1 MITIKKMGAIALLA
15 SLSLA
20 THAADFN
27 YSYGQLGYETGDF
40 EGLALTG
47 SYEVNKDIF
56 IIGRY
61 VDATNDDFGVD
72 VDYSELSIGAGY
84 HMPVNKDMD
93 AVFTVSLVDAEADT
107 VILGT
112 PVSASDTG
120 VLLTAGVRFN
130 LNESVELAGGAF
142 YNSAFDI
149 DFGVQGE
156 VRYNINKT
164 MSAGLNFTSSD
175 AIDGLGLNFRIGF

>member
-93 AVFTVSLVDAEADT
+93 AVFTVSLVDADIDGP
-107 VILGT
+107 VLGD
-112 PVSASDTG
+112 SDTG

>member
-27 YSYGQLGYETGDF
+27 YNYGQLGYETGDF
-40 EGLALTG
+40 EGLVLTG
-47 SYEVNKDIF
+47 SFDINKDIF
-56 IIGRY
+56 IIAHY
-61 VDATNDDFGVD
+61 ADTTNDDFGVD

-93 AVFTVSLVDAEADT
+93 AVFTVSLVDADIDGP
-107 VILGT
+107 VLG
-112 PVSASDTG
+112 AGGDTG
-120 VLLTAGVRFN
+120 ILLTAGVRFN
-130 LNESVELAGGAF
+130 LNESVEFAGGAF

-149 DFGVQGE
+149 DFGIQAE
-156 VRYNINKT
+156 ARYNINKT
-164 MSAGLNFTSSD
+164 MSAGLNYTNSD
-175 AIDGLGLNFRIGF
+175 AIDGLGVNFRIGF

>member
-27 YSYGQLGYETGDF
+27 YSYGQLGYETGDVDGF
-40 EGLALTG
+40 VLTG
-47 SYEVNKDIF
+47 SFDINKDIF
-56 IIGRY
+56 IIGRF
-61 VDATNDDFGVD
+61 VDATNDDTGVD
-72 VDYSELSIGAGY
+72 IDYSELSIGAGY
-84 HMPVNKDMD
+84 HMPIQKDLD
-93 AVFTVSLVDAEADT
+93 AVFTVSLSDVEVGT
-107 VILGT
+107 V
-112 PVSASDTG
+112 SDTG

>member
-40 EGLALTG
+40 EGLVLTG
-47 SYEVNKDIF
+47 SFEVNKDIF
-56 IIGRY
+56 IIGRF
-61 VDATNDDFGVD
+61 VDATDDAPAVD

-93 AVFTVSLVDAEADT
+93 AVFTVSLVDGD
-107 VILGT
+107 IDG
-112 PVSASDTG
+112 PVSGSDTG
-120 VLLTAGVRFN
+120 ILLTAGVRFN
-130 LNESVELAGGAF
+130 LNESVEFAGNVI
-142 YNSAFDI
+142 YNSTFDA
-149 DFGVQGE
+149 DFGIQGE
-156 VRYNINKT
+156 ARYNINKT

-175 AIDGLGLNFRIGF
+175 SIDGLGVNFRIGF

>member
-1 MITIKKMGAIALLA
+1 MITINKMGAIALLA

-40 EGLALTG
+40 EGLVLTG

-56 IIGRY
+56 ILARY
-61 VDATNDDFGVD
+61 VSTTNDDLGVD

-93 AVFTVSLVDAEADT
+93 AVFTVSLVDGDIDGP
-107 VILGT
+107 VLG
-112 PVSASDTG
+112 AGSDTG
-120 VLLTAGVRFN
+120 ILLTAGVRFN
-130 LNESVELAGGAF
+130 LNENIEFAGGAL
-142 YNSAFDI
+142 YNSAFDG
-149 DFGVQGE
+149 DFGIQAE
-156 VRYNINKT
+156 ARYNINKS

-175 AIDGLGLNFRIGF
+175 FIDGLGVNFRMGF

>member
-40 EGLALTG
+40 EGLVLTG

-56 IIGRY
+56 VIAHY
-61 VDATNDDFGVD
+61 ASTTNDDFGVD
-72 VDYSELSIGAGY
+72 VDYTEISIGAGY
-84 HMPVNKDMD
+84 HMPVNKEMD
-93 AVFTVSLVDAEADT
+93 AVFTVSLVDGD
-107 VILGT
+107 IDG
-112 PVSASDTG
+112 PVVGAGSDTG
-120 VLLTAGVRFN
+120 VLLTAGVRYN
-130 LNESVELAGGAF
+130 LNEKVEFAGNVT
-142 YNSAFDI
+142 YNSTLDI
-149 DFGVQGE
+149 DFGLQAE
-156 VRYNINKT
+156 ARYNINKT

-175 AIDGLGLNFRIGF
+175 SIDGLGVNFRIGF